1 MGNFPNQLIDRY
13 KSFKASVFERHSE
26 QYTSLAIDGQNPE
39 IMIISCCD
47 SRVDPATIFSAGA
60 GDLFIVRNVANLV
73 PPYETQGSYHG
84 VSAAIEFAV
93 LNLQIK
99 HLVILG
105 HSSCG
110 GISVAL
116 DSDTAIQTDANFI
129 SKWMSIL
136 DEPKAKI
143 TTNSSHSH
151 EHQCKELGLEGIKH
165 SLKNLRS
172 FPFVRV
178 LEKKGSLALHGAHFD
193 IEHGELSVFDE
204 ASGEFCKIS

>member
-1 MGNFPNQLIDRY
+1 MQEFPNQLIERY
-13 KSFKASVFERHSE
+13 KKFKNTVFESE
-26 QYTSLAIDGQNPE
+26 SNYYSDLAKNGQNPE

-47 SRVDPATIFSAGA
+47 SRVDPESIFSARPGE
-60 GDLFIVRNVANLV
+60 LFVVRNVANLV

-99 HLVILG
+99 HLIILG
-105 HSSCG
+105 HTFCG

-136 DEPKAKI
+136 DEPKTRIAA
-143 TTNSSHSH
+143 NSPHDH
-151 EHQCKELGLEGIKH
+151 DHQCHELGLEGIKH
-165 SLKNLRS
+165 SLKNLRT
-172 FPFVRV
+172 FPFVRI
-178 LEKKGSLALHGAHFD
+178 LEKKGSLQLHGARFD
-193 IEHGELSVFDE
+193 IENGELFVLNEETGDFS
-204 ASGEFCKIS
+204 AI

>member
-1 MGNFPNQLIDRY
+1 MKQFPNQLIERY
-13 KSFKASVFERHSE
+13 KQFKTTVFVGETNFYSE
-26 QYTSLAIDGQNPE
+26 LAKNGQSPE

-47 SRVDPATIFSAGA
+47 SRVDPETIFSARPGE
-60 GDLFIVRNVANLV
+60 LFVVRNVANLV

-93 LNLQIK
+93 LNLQVK
-99 HLVILG
+99 HLIVLG

-116 DSDTAIQTDANFI
+116 DSDNAIQTDANFI

-143 TTNSSHSH
+143 LADATQSH
-151 EHQCKELGLEGIKH
+151 EHQCHELGLEGVKH
-165 SLKNLRS
+165 SLKNLRT
-172 FPFVRV
+172 FPFVRI
-178 LEKKGSLALHGAHFD
+178 LEKNGKLNLHGASFE
-193 IEHGELSVFDE
+193 IENGALFILDE
-204 ASGEFCKIS
+204 TKDAFNKL